1 MPKNTQT
8 FEESLARLEEILRA
22 LESGDA
28 GLDAML
34 KLYEEGVSLIRSC
47 NTQLEKAEQT
57 VKMLQMQQDG
67 TVALV
72 DFGKGED
79 EA

>member
-1 MPKNTQT
+1 MPKKTQT

-28 GLDAML
+28 GLDEML

-47 NTQLEKAEQT
+47 NTKLENAEQT
-57 VKMLQMQQDG
+57 VKMLQLQPDG
-67 TVALV
+67 TVAAV
-72 DFGKGED
+72 DFLKGDD